1 MPGHAPA
8 PPQLIETTGPGA
20 GTAHAIPAGYSEIGR
35 HPGSGIRLDE
45 EGVSRRHAA
54 VNRAGSHVVLSDL
67 GSTNGTYLNGALLD
81 APRPLHDGDLL
92 RIGHVE
98 LRLSV
103 ESARPARPARPDAEE
118 ADTPGTAGA
127 REAGQAAEP
136 GEPGEARQA
145 GEAGEPGEAAP
156 PPLTVVHDLGDAR
169 DRSGTRHGAR
179 YPSGR
184 AQYLVGR
191 RRYGGG
197 EPGDGHEADP
207 GAAEEA
213 CTGLFRVRGPGR
225 LLMAAGVL
233 VALAGFA
240 VWVSLILS
248 LLGGVG
254 SAQAPPDPFAET
266 LWGLPKAPLGF
277 TAFGAGALLCA
288 VGAALSRA
296 ARRRDAAPGR
306 RRPGRHRH

>member
-1 MPGHAPA
+1 MPGHSAA
-8 PPQLIETTGPGA
+8 PPQLIVTTGPDA
-20 GTAHAIPAGYSEIGR
+20 GRTYPVPAGYCEIGR
-35 HPGSGIRLDE
+35 LAGSGIRLE
-45 EGVSRRHAA
+45 AEGVSRRHAA
-54 VNRAGSHVVLSDL
+54 MNRAGRHVVLSDL
-67 GSTNGTYLNGALLD
+67 GSTNGTYLNGTLID

-103 ESARPARPARPDAEE
+103 ESARLVRPDP
-118 ADTPGTAGA
+118 ADD
-127 REAGQAAEP
+127 AEP
-136 GEPGEARQA
+136 PQA
-145 GEAGEPGEAAP
+145 GEIPGP
-156 PPLTVVHDLGDAR
+156 SPPLTVLHDLADTR
-169 DRSGTRHGAR
+169 PRSGPGGTRG

-184 AQYLVGR
+184 AQYLAGR

-197 EPGDGHEADP
+197 READP

-213 CTGLFRVRGPGR
+213 CDGLLRVRGPGR
-225 LLMAAGVL
+225 VLMAAGVI

-240 VWVSLILS
+240 IWVSLILS

-277 TAFGAGALLCA
+277 TAFAAGAVLCA
-288 VGAALSRA
+288 GGAALSRH
-296 ARRRDAAPGR
+296 ARGRGAAPRR
-306 RRPGRHRH
+306 RRPGRHRP

>member
-1 MPGHAPA
+1 MPGHSAA
-8 PPQLIETTGPGA
+8 PPQLIVTTGPDA
-20 GTAHAIPAGYSEIGR
+20 GRAYPVPAGYCEIGR
-35 HPGSGIRLDE
+35 LAGSGIRIDA

-54 VNRAGSHVVLSDL
+54 MNRAGSHVVLSDL
-67 GSTNGTYLNGALLD
+67 GSTNGTYLNGTLID
-81 APRPLHDGDLL
+81 APHPLHDGDLL

-103 ESARPARPARPDAEE
+103 ESARQVGPDPAN
-118 ADTPGTAGA
+118 G
-127 REAGQAAEP
+127 AEP
-136 GEPGEARQA
+136 PGA
-145 GEAGEPGEAAP
+145 GEIPGGAP
-156 PPLTVVHDLGDAR
+156 PPLTVLHDLGDTRA
-169 DRSGTRHGAR
+169 RSGPGDTRR

-184 AQYLVGR
+184 AQYLAGR

-197 EPGDGHEADP
+197 GREADP

-213 CTGLFRVRGPGR
+213 CTGLLRVRGPGR
-225 LLMAAGVL
+225 VLIAAGVV

-277 TAFGAGALLCA
+277 TAFAAGAVLCA
-288 VGAALSRA
+288 GGAALSRH
-296 ARRRDAAPGR
+296 ARGRGAAPGR

>member
-54 VNRAGSHVVLSDL
+54 MNRAGSHVVLSDL

-103 ESARPARPARPDAEE
+103 ESARPARPGPEEPDA
-118 ADTPGTAGA
+118 APD
-127 REAGQAAEP
+127 P
-136 GEPGEARQA
+136 GESGAAGES
-145 GEAGEPGEAAP
+145 GEAGESGAAGEHARAAP

-169 DRSGTRHGAR
+169 DRSGAR

-184 AQYLVGR
+184 AQYLAGR
-191 RRYGGG
+191 RRYGG
-197 EPGDGHEADP
+197 EAGDGHQADP

-254 SAQAPPDPFAET
+254 SAQAPPDPFTET

-277 TAFGAGALLCA
+277 TAFGAGGLLCA

-296 ARRRDAAPGR
+296 TRRRGAAPGR

>member
-1 MPGHAPA
+1 MPGHSAA
-8 PPQLIETTGPGA
+8 PPQLIVTTGPDTGRA
-20 GTAHAIPAGYSEIGR
+20 YPVPAGYCEIGR
-35 HPGSGIRLDE
+35 LAGSGIRLDE

-54 VNRAGSHVVLSDL
+54 MNRAGSHVVLSDL
-67 GSTNGTYLNGALLD
+67 GSTNGTYLNGTLLD

-103 ESARPARPARPDAEE
+103 ESARQADPGDE
-118 ADTPGTAGA
+118 ADRP
-127 REAGQAAEP
+127 E
-136 GEPGEARQA
+136 A
-145 GEAGEPGEAAP
+145 GEAAETADGPGGTP
-156 PPLTVVHDLGDAR
+156 SPLTVLHDLGDTR
-169 DRSGTRHGAR
+169 GRSGPGPTRR

-184 AQYLVGR
+184 AQYLAGR
-191 RRYGGG
+191 RHYGAG
-197 EPGDGHEADP
+197 GDGREADDP

-225 LLMAAGVL
+225 VLMAAGVL

-277 TAFGAGALLCA
+277 TAFAVGVVLFAG
-288 VGAALSRA
+288 GAALSRA
-296 ARRRDAAPGR
+296 TRRRGAAPGR